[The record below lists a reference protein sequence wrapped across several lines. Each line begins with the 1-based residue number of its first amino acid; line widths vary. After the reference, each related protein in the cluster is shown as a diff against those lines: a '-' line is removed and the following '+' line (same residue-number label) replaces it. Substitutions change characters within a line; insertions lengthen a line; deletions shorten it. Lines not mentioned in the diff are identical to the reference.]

1 MTLRIESFNCGILVN
16 RHGRRIRFGNRLP
29 EGQPEIPAVVFR
41 SAVGID
47 HGPEEKHHSA
57 EKQNQDDPELFP
69 PDRQDISAER
79 QKRNHARLAEFRRET
94 ESGGFVGK
102 IPGDSPDT
110 GDDIGR
116 HDLKQNRAD
125 SRQKKQQAEKTQN
138 PAEIPAVPADDNPVV
153 EPDQRR
159 RQRGE
164 KQDVASLAE
173 RIQAEKEKK
182 NVRKHPE
189 IFGKQRGLV
198 NCHQGH
204 AERRIQEKR
213 PGQQPQRG
221 IKKGVEN
228 MSEIFQKT
236 VSSGRDDLQIAVPSR
251 NQPEKNEEH
260 DHGVDEHVWTSVPNE
275 ITIIGNLASM
285 LSAVD
290 PENAETYRSNAEKY
304 IEKLKEL
311 DERIRKTV
319 ASSRLDTIIF
329 ASRFPLL
336 YFAREYGLEYY
347 AAFPGCAE
355 ETEPSAR
362 TIAFLIGKAR
372 ELGVRDVLNIEL
384 SSSLIART
392 IAEEAGCGV
401 LVFNSMHNI
410 TRGDFAQGETYIT
423 LMERNIEVLEEVL
436 S

>member
-1 MTLRIESFNCGILVN
+1 MRFAAIALIIAALFSGCTEDDSSYFAVAADFPSYDALRAVTGSEENILMLLPPGVESHGYEPTAKDMIAIADASVVVYTGGHSEVWVDRILSSVSD
-16 RHGRRIRFGNRLP
+16 P
-29 EGQPEIPAVVFR
+29 PAVFR
-41 SAVGID
+41 LVDQVELLS
-47 HGPEEKHHSA
+47 EEH
-57 EKQNQDDPELFP
+57 
-69 PDRQDISAER
+69 
-79 QKRNHARLAEFRRET
+79 REGM
-94 ESGGFVGK
+94 E
-102 IPGDSPDT
+102 
-110 GDDIGR
+110 
-116 HDLKQNRAD
+116 A
-125 SRQKKQQAEKTQN
+125 
-138 PAEIPAVPADDNPVV
+138 
-153 EPDQRR
+153 
-159 RQRGE
+159 
-164 KQDVASLAE
+164 
-173 RIQAEKEKK
+173 
-182 NVRKHPE
+182 
-189 IFGKQRGLV
+189 
-198 NCHQGH
+198 
-204 AERRIQEKR
+204 
-213 PGQQPQRG
+213 
-221 IKKGVEN
+221 
-228 MSEIFQKT
+228 
-236 VSSGRDDLQIAVPSR
+236 
-251 NQPEKNEEH
+251 EEH

-290 PENAETYRSNAEKY
+290 PENAETYRSNAEEY

-319 ASSRLDTIIF
+319 ASSRLDTMIF